1 MRMYYCR
8 KRDNPAQLMG
18 RLLSTGDGYV
28 TTDTIEEVHFIQN
41 PIDAGEVVSRYP
53 ELEVCCLDASP
64 VPVSYSESPELQIA
78 NSDSLDISIALR
90 KFKDAL
96 CDLQRVVP
104 VCYSAKVDTDA
115 TVEIFDVHYDKET
128 DRLYLEVAHTGAE
141 H

>member
-78 NSDSLDISIALR
+78 NLDSLDISIALR

-96 CDLQRVVP
+96 GDLQRVVP